1 MLWKERSMRKS
12 LLFPIGI
19 SACLL
24 VVLSGLNPLL
34 LAQDK
39 PSSDN
44 RLAVIW
50 SSGDPE
56 VANKVCLMYT
66 QNAKRQKW
74 FDEVTLIVW
83 GPSAKLLATNRDLQT
98 TIQSMLKDGVKI
110 QACQACSDSYGV
122 SDELR
127 KLGIEVK
134 YMGRPLTDIL
144 KQGWKVLTF

>member
-1 MLWKERSMRKS
+1 MQKS

-24 VVLSGLNPLL
+24 VVLTGLNPLL

-122 SDELR
+122 SDDLR

>member
-1 MLWKERSMRKS
+1 MQKS

-24 VVLSGLNPLL
+24 VVLTGLNPLL

>member
-1 MLWKERSMRKS
+1 MRKS
-12 LLFPIGI
+12 LLFSIGI
-19 SACLL
+19 STFLF

-34 LAQDK
+34 VAQDK
-39 PSSDN
+39 PLSDN